1 MKFIYNAASVS
12 VQKIPTQLE
21 INGQMVNVAVES
33 TVVQLTPTENVAEN
47 SVIKLTILGV
57 DDFFKQGKQYEVPF
71 KEV

>member
-47 SVIKLTILGV
+47 SVIKLVVPGA
-57 DDFFKQGKQYEVPF
+57 DAGFEQGKQYEVSF